1 MSSLH
6 QLIEEAFT
14 SSSRKTGKYDSYY
27 LSYATALEQ
36 FLTEKKK
43 TGEPI
48 KLLEIGVMD
57 GGSLE
62 AWKKILGPNSRV
74 YGLDL
79 NPECRQLSCDDY
91 SVFIGDQ
98 SDPAVWQN
106 LINDCGQFD
115 IIIDDGSHIGFSQ
128 AKTIDF
134 ALEGAIGDQGV
145 VLIEDTHTAYID
157 QFLGDGTGVN
167 FFDKVNDIIE
177 RINSRSIRLSNDPN
191 SRLSYVK
198 DEDVTRTSV
207 ENLMIF
213 ESIVSLRIKRGI
225 SSSSKA
231 GSKGN
236 RPASQTISKDV
247 RANSKIFL

>member
-1 MSSLH
+1 MPSLH
-6 QLIEEAFT
+6 QLIEESFT

-27 LSYATALEQ
+27 LSYASALEK
-36 FLTEKKK
+36 FLTEKKE

-62 AWKKILGPNSRV
+62 AWKKILGSNSKV

-79 NPECRQLSCDDY
+79 NPECKRLSCDDY

-98 SDPAVWQN
+98 SDPRVWQN
-106 LINDCGQFD
+106 LINNCGQFD

-134 ALEGAIGDQGV
+134 ALNGAIGDEGIV
-145 VLIEDTHTAYID
+145 IIEDTHTAYID
-157 QFLGDGTGVN
+157 HFLGDGTGVN

-177 RINSRSIRLSNDPN
+177 RINSRSIRLLNDPS
-191 SRLSYVK
+191 SRLSYIK
-198 DEDVTRTSV
+198 DNDTVRTSV
-207 ENLMIF
+207 ENLIIF
-213 ESIVSLRIKRGI
+213 ESIVSLKIKRGI
-225 SSSSKA
+225 TNSSKA

-236 RPASQTISKDV
+236 KLASQTISKDV
-247 RANSKIFL
+247 RADSKIYL